1 MPYASHLVRLLPQIK
16 QELIGNILPWWMQY
30 TVDHQNG
37 GFYGAVT
44 NDLRVL
50 NDVPRSV
57 VLCARMLW
65 TYSAAY
71 RAYPNEAYLRTARH
85 AFDYLTTRF
94 WDAEY
99 GGVYW
104 MLDKNGQPVEDRK
117 QLYGQGFAIYG
128 LSEYFLATGDPAAL
142 QCAQD
147 LFHLMVKHAYDPV
160 HGGYVE
166 ARSRDWS
173 PIADL
178 RLSDKEPN
186 CTKSMNTMLHIVE
199 PFTNLVRAWD
209 TPETRA
215 QLEGTLRAFLDH
227 VIDPQSHTTR
237 LFFDEAWN
245 PIGDHVSFGHDIEA
259 SWLIVEAAEALGDE
273 ELIARTKRIALEM
286 AEAAQRG
293 LDADGSMLYE
303 ATPTEFTI
311 VEKHWWPQ
319 AEGMVGFFN
328 AAQIAAEQGN
338 AALAEKYA
346 ANAQRL
352 WEYIAEKMV
361 DHQHGDWFK
370 RLSREGVPIQNGFKA
385 GPWDCPYHHARA
397 CLEMIRRLG
406 S

>member
-1 MPYASHLVRLLPQIK
+1 MPHAILMARLLPQIK
-16 QELIGNILPWWMQY
+16 QELLSNILPWWMQH
-30 TVDHQNG
+30 TLDHQNG

-71 RAYPNEAYLRTARH
+71 RAYPDEAYLQTARH

-104 MLDKNGQPVEDRK
+104 MIDKNGQPVEDRK
-117 QLYGQGFAIYG
+117 QLYGHGFAIYG

-142 QCAQD
+142 KCAQD
-147 LFHLMVKHAYDPV
+147 LFRLMVEHAYDPV
-160 HGGYVE
+160 YGGYVE

-173 PIADL
+173 PIPDL

-186 CTKSMNTMLHIVE
+186 CIKSMNTMLHIVE

-209 TPETRA
+209 TTETRA
-215 QLEGTLRAFLDH
+215 QLESVLRSFLDH
-227 VIDPQSHTTR
+227 VINPQTHTTR

-245 PIGDHVSFGHDIEA
+245 SMGNHVSFGHDIEA
-259 SWLIVEAAEALGDE
+259 SWLIVEAAEVLGDE
-273 ELIARTKRIALEM
+273 ELITRTKRIALEM
-286 AEAAQRG
+286 AEATLRG
-293 LDADGSMLYE
+293 IDADGSLLYE
-303 ATPTEFTI
+303 AAPTEFTI

-319 AEGMVGFFN
+319 AEGMVGYFN
-328 AAQIAAEQGN
+328 AAQIAAEQGDT
-338 AALAEKYA
+338 ALAEKYA
-346 ANAQRL
+346 AIAYRL

-370 RLSREGVPIQNGFKA
+370 SLSREGVPLPNRTKA
-385 GPWDCPYHHARA
+385 GPWDCPYHHTRA